1 MLNTPLLPPD
11 HPDRVAL
18 AAEVHAR
25 PPEPLAAPSR
35 ASYVAVRVDDPA
47 RAAERAHIAALCQH
61 FGVAPPAV
69 GGTQWAATLGRL
81 RFKWERHG
89 EFSSY
94 TFFAPGL
101 SPAAFAEPV
110 VTHLPA
116 GWLAAVPGLTVFAA
130 HAELA
135 LAELAHAERVH
146 AERAQAQPEA
156 ATDPLATQLMA
167 ADPVAIALGDDP
179 GRLPSA
185 EQLAAHFGAN
195 VVVGAGIGDG
205 AGLAFTDFVI
215 HDDGFARFLL
225 LDREM
230 TERQAGRMLQRLF
243 EIEAYRMMALLAL
256 PIARGLWPRLLQIE
270 HTLVRLT
277 ERIASHAQHRAGHD
291 EALLYEL
298 MALAAEVESAL
309 VGSQA
314 RFGAS
319 RAYHALVTTRI
330 AELREGRIKGLQTID
345 EFMTRRLSPAMA
357 TCATVSQRL
366 HDLSERVAQASSLL
380 STRVDIAR
388 QQQNQALLAV
398 TARRAKLQLRLQQTV
413 EGLSLAA
420 IVYYLAG
427 LVGYGAKALK
437 AAGLPLSPDL
447 VTGLALPLLALGTW
461 WVLRRV
467 HQRFADDDEHSGN
480 SAR

>member
-1 MLNTPLLPPD
+1 MSDTPLLPPD
-11 HPDRVAL
+11 HPDRASL

-25 PPEPLAAPSR
+25 PPEPLQPPSR
-35 ASYVAVRVDDPA
+35 ATYVAVRIDGDA
-47 RAAERAHIAALCQH
+47 RTAEMAHIVALCSSC
-61 FGVAPPAV
+61 GLAPPPAGV
-69 GGTQWAATLGRL
+69 TQWAGHLATARGPV

-94 TFFAPGL
+94 TFFTAGL
-101 SPAAFAEPV
+101 SAQPFSEPAV
-110 VTHLPA
+110 LLLPP
-116 GWLAAVPGLTVFAA
+116 GWLASVPGQTVFAA
-130 HAELA
+130 HAKLA
-135 LAELAHAERVH
+135 
-146 AERAQAQPEA
+146 PA
-156 ATDPLATQLMA
+156 ALLSD
-167 ADPVAIALGDDP
+167 GP
-179 GRLPSA
+179 GGTPSA
-185 EQLAAHFGAN
+185 AQLAAHFDSN

-205 AGLAFTDFVI
+205 AGMAFTDFVI
-215 HDDGFARFLL
+215 HPDGFARFLL

-256 PIARGLWPRLLQIE
+256 PVARGLWPRLQAIE
-270 HTLVRLT
+270 RTLAGLT
-277 ERIASHAQHRAGHD
+277 ERIAAGANAGPGQD
-291 EALLYEL
+291 EQLLQDL
-298 MALAAEVESAL
+298 MALAAEIESAL
-309 VGSQA
+309 SASQA

-330 AELREGRIKGLQTID
+330 GELREVRIKGLQTID

-357 TCATVSQRL
+357 TCATASQRL
-366 HDLSERVAQASSLL
+366 HDLSERVAQASNLL

-388 QQQNQALLAV
+388 ERQNQALLAA

-413 EGLSLAA
+413 EGLSVAA

-447 VTGLALPLLALGTW
+447 VTGVAVPVLALGAW
-461 WVLRRV
+461 LVLRRA
-467 HQRFADDDEHSGN
+467 HRRIAADDAETSRSFH
-480 SAR
+480 

>member
-1 MLNTPLLPPD
+1 MPLPSLLPPD
-11 HPDRVAL
+11 HPDRAQL

-25 PPEPLAAPSR
+25 PPEPLAAPSH
-35 ASYVAVRVDDPA
+35 ASYVAVRVEADA
-47 RAAERAHIAALCQH
+47 RVAELAHIASLCAH
-61 FGVAPPAV
+61 HGLPPPTG
-69 GGTQWAATLGRL
+69 GGTQWAANLGPL

-94 TFFAPGL
+94 TFFAAGL
-101 SPAAFAEPV
+101 GEAPFSAPAAAL
-110 VTHLPA
+110 LPA
-116 GWLAAVPGLTVFAA
+116 GWLAGVPGQTVFAA
-130 HAELA
+130 HARLA
-135 LAELAHAERVH
+135 
-146 AERAQAQPEA
+146 A
-156 ATDPLATQLMA
+156 AAAAA
-167 ADPVAIALGDDP
+167 ADMRACVPPAD
-179 GRLPSA
+179 
-185 EQLAAHFGAN
+185 QLAAHFGAN

-205 AGLAFTDFVI
+205 AGLAFTDFMI
-215 HDDGFARFLL
+215 HGDGFARFLL
-225 LDREM
+225 IDREM

-256 PIARGLWPRLLQIE
+256 PMARGLWPRVMQVE
-270 HTLVRLT
+270 RTLADLT
-277 ERIASHAQHRAGHD
+277 ARIAINPADPGRHD

-309 VGSQA
+309 AASQS

-330 AELREGRIKGLQTID
+330 AELREQRIAGLQTID
-345 EFMTRRLSPAMA
+345 EFMARRLSPAMA

-388 QQQNQALLAV
+388 QQQNQALLVA
-398 TARRAKLQLRLQQTV
+398 TAHRAKLQLRLQQTV

-427 LVGYGAKALK
+427 LVGYAAKALK
-437 AAGLPLSPDL
+437 AAGLPLSTDL
-447 VTGLALPLLALGTW
+447 VTGAAVPLLALGTW
-461 WVLRRV
+461 WVLRRI
-467 HQRFADDDEHSGN
+467 HQGLARDEPPSRSHH
-480 SAR
+480 

>member
-1 MLNTPLLPPD
+1 MPVNALLPPD
-11 HPDRVAL
+11 HPDRASL

-35 ASYVAVRVDDPA
+35 ATYVAVRIDGDD
-47 RAAERAHIAALCQH
+47 RAAELAHIITLCQH
-61 FGVAPPAV
+61 YDVASPPT
-69 GGTQWAATLGRL
+69 GGTQWVATLGPL

-94 TFFAPGL
+94 TFFTPGL
-101 SPAAFAEPV
+101 SAQPFAEPV
-110 VTHLPA
+110 AALLPP
-116 GWLAAVPGLTVFAA
+116 GWLAGVPGLTVFAA
-130 HAELA
+130 HAKLA
-135 LAELAHAERVH
+135 PADSLC
-146 AERAQAQPEA
+146 
-156 ATDPLATQLMA
+156 DGPLGM
-167 ADPVAIALGDDP
+167 
-179 GRLPSA
+179 PSA
-185 EQLAAHFGAN
+185 EQLAQHFGTH

-205 AGLAFTDFVI
+205 AGGAFTDFVI
-215 HDDGFARFLL
+215 HADGFARFLL
-225 LDREM
+225 VDRGM

-256 PIARGLWPRLLQIE
+256 PMARDLWPRLLQIE
-270 HTLVRLT
+270 RTLAELT
-277 ERIASHAQHRAGHD
+277 ACFAGSTAPGAGDGSAQD
-291 EALLYEL
+291 EQLLQQL

-309 VGSQA
+309 AASQA

-330 AELREGRIKGLQTID
+330 AELREQRIRGLQTID

-357 TCATVSQRL
+357 TCATVAQRL

-380 STRVDIAR
+380 STRVDIVR
-388 QQQNQALLAV
+388 ERQNQALLAA

-413 EGLSLAA
+413 EGLSVAA

-437 AAGLPLSPDL
+437 AAGAPLSPDL
-447 VTGLALPLLALGTW
+447 VTGAAVPLLALGAW
-461 WVLRRV
+461 WVLKRV
-467 HQRFADDDEHSGN
+467 HRRIAQDERDGGPRGDNLGSNHGGPHGH
-480 SAR
+480 